1 MSAKYCLL
9 LLAVTTTSI
18 RAENADA
25 FKPTLD
31 PARVAIGK
39 KVFHDENLSEP
50 KGQSCATCHS
60 PEHAYADPAGAVISP
75 GAAAKFGNRNAPSVI
90 YSMYAPPFGFIEY
103 NQKWAGGQFWDGRVD
118 TLQEQAEGP
127 FFHPLEM
134 NNSREGLAQKLSQS
148 EYKQALSAAYGN
160 EIWQDDNRVIAAAAD
175 ALAQFQ
181 SSDVLAPRLTSKFDA
196 WRDEKVEITEQER
209 RGMFVF
215 QDKGMC
221 LNCHPVFGSD
231 GPILFTDFTYHN
243 IGVPR
248 NPASPFLAMDKNINP
263 AGTDFIDEGMVLNPR
278 VPKEKIDT
286 LRGKF
291 RTPSLRNVALTAP
304 YMHNGVFKTL
314 REVVEFYNTRDVS
327 DRWGPP
333 EVADNMDTR
342 DVGNLKLSEED
353 IDALVAFMKILTD
366 GYEVPANVAQSET
379 NEPSKVTPTATVP
392 AKFLQRALRN

>member
-1 MSAKYCLL
+1 MISRYCLL
-9 LLAVTTTSI
+9 LLAFSTTSI
-18 RAENADA
+18 QAKNTEAL
-25 FKPTLD
+25 KPALD
-31 PARVAIGK
+31 PSKVAIGK
-39 KVFHDENLSEP
+39 KIFHDENLSQP
-50 KGQSCATCHS
+50 QGQSCATCHS

-90 YSMYAPPFGFIEY
+90 YSMFTPPFGFIEY
-103 NQKWAGGQFWDGRVD
+103 KQKWAGGQFWDGRVD

-134 NNSREGLAQKLSQS
+134 NNSREGLAQKLGQS
-148 EYKQALSAAYGN
+148 EYKQELSAAYGS
-160 EIWQDDNRVIAAAAD
+160 EIWQDNNRIIAAATD

-181 SSDVLAPRLTSKFDA
+181 SSDALAPRLTSKFDA
-196 WRDEKVEITEQER
+196 WHNKKVEITEQER

-221 LNCHPVFGSD
+221 MNCHPVFGSD

-243 IGVPR
+243 IGVPS
-248 NPASPFLAMDKNINP
+248 NPASPFLAMDKSINP
-263 AGTDFIDEGMVLNPR
+263 AGKGFIDEGISLNPR
-278 VPKEKIDT
+278 IPKEKIDS

-304 YMHNGVFKTL
+304 YMHNGVFKSL

-327 DRWGPP
+327 ERWGPP
-333 EVADNMDTR
+333 EVAANMDTR

-366 GYEVPANVAQSET
+366 GYQVPANVAELENTDQS
-379 NEPSKVTPTATVP
+379 PTMPAEVLP
-392 AKFLQRALRN
+392 AKPLQ